1 MDNTAR
7 IKKVNMEIA
16 RIRDLNMENR
26 VELKILWTFSSDSH
40 GNLLG
45 SHKTLPTPDV
55 AVLILRQKL
64 LVIGHGP
71 RTPSIFSCARALF
84 YQELM
89 NVFSH

>member
-45 SHKTLPTPDV
+45 SHKTLPTPVMGVQHWGVILLEGGSV
-55 AVLILRQKL
+55 AI
-64 LVIGHGP
+64 
-71 RTPSIFSCARALF
+71 
-84 YQELM
+84 
-89 NVFSH
+89 

>member
-45 SHKTLPTPDV
+45 SHKTLPTPAFAREQSLHYKNASWRVDIEFIV
-55 AVLILRQKL
+55 IHHIHVIL
-64 LVIGHGP
+64 
-71 RTPSIFSCARALF
+71 S
-84 YQELM
+84 
-89 NVFSH
+89 